1 MNWLEKLVYT
11 FNPTRKIKGSYYC
24 FIYLLREIKRKK
36 GLLGYL
42 SENRWDKMFS
52 IL

>member
-24 FIYLLREIKRKK
+24 FIYLLREKIGRR
-36 GLLGYL
+36 LLGYL
-42 SENRWDKMFS
+42 SENRWDKMFF